1 MKTNKEIAT
10 AFFNGKIAKGNH
22 MHTNGRE
29 IYSYSTM
36 IAQKQ
41 EKGIILL
48 NSRDYSP
55 TTQRHKLHIL
65 RACKGLTVYE
75 VRRIEKPT
83 ETEHAQNLAELQN
96 IAEDWSRKASKARKE
111 ETRKYYTERAEEAN
125 TTANNY
131 YFDFCL

>member
-1 MKTNKEIAT
+1 MKTNFEVSLNFAEGKT
-10 AFFNGKIAKGNH
+10 ANGNH
-22 MHTNGRE
+22 LHTNGRD

-36 IAQKQ
+36 IAQRQ
-41 EKGIILL
+41 ENGIILL

-55 TTQRHKLHIL
+55 TTHRHKLHIL

-75 VRRIEKPT
+75 VRRIERPT
-83 ETEHAQNLAELQN
+83 ETEHAQNLIQLQN
-96 IAEDWSRKASKARKE
+96 ICEDWRTKARKARKE

>member
-1 MKTNKEIAT
+1 MKTNYEVSLNFAEGKT
-10 AFFNGKIAKGNH
+10 ANGNH
-22 MHTNGRE
+22 MHTNGRD

-41 EKGIILL
+41 ESGIILL

-55 TTQRHKLHIL
+55 TTRRHKLHIL

-75 VRRIEKPT
+75 VRRIERPT
-83 ETEHAQNLAELQN
+83 TTEHAQNLAELQN
-96 IAEDWSRKASKARKE
+96 IAEDWRRKANKARKE